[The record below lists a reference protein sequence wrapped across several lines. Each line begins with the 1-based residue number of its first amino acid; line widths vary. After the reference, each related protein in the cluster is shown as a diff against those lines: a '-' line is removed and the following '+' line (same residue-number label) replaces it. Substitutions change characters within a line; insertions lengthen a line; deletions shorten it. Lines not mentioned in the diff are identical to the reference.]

1 MRQEQIE
8 VNRAQKFD
16 NLFQMLQGEIK
27 EIKDNQ
33 VKMQQKYNERMHEL
47 ESKEAE

>member
-1 MRQEQIE
+1 
-8 VNRAQKFD
+8 
-16 NLFQMLQGEIK
+16 MLQGEIK

-47 ESKEAE
+47 ESKEAALARVMTVLPVRFGHGCDQ